1 MTIPM
6 RAIQKLGVKAM
17 RKSPPNMRTP
27 LPRNL
32 TQNGTTLTSVRVVLS
47 PVWRVEVYAKVSV
60 FFIHTLLSTESP
72 IQNMKSIGS
81 LLSSTSFY
89 NKVSLS
95 MILTSSEKTKCNI
108 REHDQRN

>member
-17 RKSPPNMRTP
+17 RISPAEPQDYYTATVSGVLGLHYIPPNMRTP

-47 PVWRVEVYAKVSV
+47 PVWRVEVYACKQRC
-60 FFIHTLLSTESP
+60 L
-72 IQNMKSIGS
+72 
-81 LLSSTSFY
+81 FY
-89 NKVSLS
+89 
-95 MILTSSEKTKCNI
+95 IL
-108 REHDQRN
+108 